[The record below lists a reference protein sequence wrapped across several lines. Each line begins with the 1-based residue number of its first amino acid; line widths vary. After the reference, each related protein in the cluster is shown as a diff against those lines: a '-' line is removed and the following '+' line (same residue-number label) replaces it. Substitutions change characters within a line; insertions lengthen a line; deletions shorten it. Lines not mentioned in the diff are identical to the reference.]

1 MVLDKTARLYDLNT
15 AVVANVYSS
24 SAAASGIVIAFY
36 VVVVVVVVGFEICTE
51 LIHFKIK
58 VKSWSKYKCN
68 LQKINWN
75 D

>member
-1 MVLDKTARLYDLNT
+1 M

-24 SAAASGIVIAFY
+24 SAAASVIVIAFY
-36 VVVVVVVVGFEICTE
+36 AVFVAFEICTE
-51 LIHFKIK
+51 LIHFTIK